1 MMIVDAPHRKI
12 AGEIHRLI
20 RQEQYGDAQDLLP
33 TFAQAVIDACNESG
47 QEQEFLQAKQFL
59 QAAVIAVKS
68 RQAHYISELSDL
80 GRERVYAGVPD
91 QTTTFDCVG

>member
-1 MMIVDAPHRKI
+1 MTIADSTHHKI

-33 TFAQAVIDACNESG
+33 SFAQAVIDACNDSG
-47 QEQEFLQAKQFL
+47 QEQEFVQAKQFL
-59 QAAVIAVKS
+59 QSAVIAVKS

-80 GRERVYAGVPD
+80 GRERVYTGVRE
-91 QTTTFDCVG
+91 QMTTFDCVG